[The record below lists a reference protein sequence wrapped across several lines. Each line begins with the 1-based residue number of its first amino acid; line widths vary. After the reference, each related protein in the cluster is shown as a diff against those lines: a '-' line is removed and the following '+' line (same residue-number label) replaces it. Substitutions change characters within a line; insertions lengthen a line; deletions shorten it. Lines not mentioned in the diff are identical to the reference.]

1 MAACKRLPNRNTGRD
16 TLMPDHFPSES
27 GLPAETPHG
36 RSHIGRM
43 PDSVRLGYFRDA
55 NTGAGQGIT
64 DLAAAVQLRLRV
76 ASGLQTFT
84 VKSRL
89 LTGEN
94 AVQFRGNPPFSK
106 G

>member
-1 MAACKRLPNRNTGRD
+1 MEHGE
-16 TLMPDHFPSES
+16 LMTEELEV
-27 GLPAETPHG
+27 GL
-36 RSHIGRM
+36 
-43 PDSVRLGYFRDA
+43 
-55 NTGAGQGIT
+55 NCTGAGQGIT

-94 AVQFRGNPPFSK
+94 AVQFRGNPPFPVKRKSARA
-106 G
+106 

>member
-1 MAACKRLPNRNTGRD
+1 MAGLLRLLRKPTTTIN
-16 TLMPDHFPSES
+16 
-27 GLPAETPHG
+27 
-36 RSHIGRM
+36 SH
-43 PDSVRLGYFRDA
+43 FRDA

-64 DLAAAVQLRLRV
+64 DLAAAVQLRFRV

-94 AVQFRGNPPFSK
+94 AVQFRGNPPFPVKRKSARA
-106 G
+106 

>member
-1 MAACKRLPNRNTGRD
+1 
-16 TLMPDHFPSES
+16 MPATRFYA
-27 GLPAETPHG
+27 GAEAG
-36 RSHIGRM
+36 KSF
-43 PDSVRLGYFRDA
+43 FRDA

-76 ASGLQTFT
+76 AFGLQTFT

-94 AVQFRGNPPFSK
+94 AVQFRGNPPFQVKS
-106 G
+106 